1 MLTTTTQTTRQSA
14 LMMMPTVAAQRY
26 GARRLRARTPH
37 ARDDERDA
45 DRPIDVIADCR
56 ARNAGNE
63 RDDGEGWAGRA
74 MELLGVFRLVDL
86 IRIEVLAHI
95 MLPTG
100 CSLPLQ
106 VAGGSVLSLRADTRL
121 YGSCYHR

>member
-1 MLTTTTQTTRQSA
+1 MGSGAPVACGPAIRGTT
-14 LMMMPTVAAQRY
+14 L
-26 GARRLRARTPH
+26 ARENPAYD
-37 ARDDERDA
+37 ARDNEHDA

-56 ARNAGNE
+56 ARNTGNE

-106 VAGGSVLSLRADTRL
+106 VAGGSVPSLRADTRL